1 MNKDLI
7 SIIVPVYN
15 SAEFLNKCVDSLLSQ
30 QYENIEIIL
39 VNDGSKDESEKI
51 CLKYESLDQRIQYL
65 YKNNGGASSARNYG
79 LQRAKGKFV
88 TFVDSDDY
96 VGKNYVYD
104 MISAHD
110 GFDDTFVISGM
121 RLKKNNEIGYFTY
134 APEVVTKENIIS
146 DFQTK
151 QFFLH
156 GGPTS
161 KLFNLS
167 IIRQYN
173 IQFNTRLKNYE
184 DLIFCLDYLS
194 HVTKI
199 KYIPSTEYVYALDNM
214 SMGRALNGVEGELL
228 LYDLYNDGL
237 ATIDTDYLSKAPKAA
252 MYGNVFL
259 VRALQAYIKASKKYN
274 GDVKNYLSFV
284 CSKMRINDFDISIS
298 VKQYLAFLILSKR
311 YFYLLYYF
319 VKTIKF

>member
-1 MNKDLI
+1 MNKDLV

-15 SAEFLNKCVDSLLSQ
+15 SAEFLSKCVDSLLCQ
-30 QYENIEIIL
+30 QYVNIEIIL
-39 VNDGSKDESEKI
+39 VNDGSTDDSEKI
-51 CLKYESLDQRIQYL
+51 CLNYEKIDQRIQYL
-65 YKNNGGASSARNYG
+65 FKDNGGASSARNYG
-79 LQRAKGKFV
+79 LQRARGKFV

-104 MISAHD
+104 MVSAHD
-110 GFDDTFVISGM
+110 GLDDVFVISGM
-121 RLKKNNEIGYFTY
+121 RLRKNNEIGYFSY

-146 DFQTK
+146 DFQKK

-161 KLFNLS
+161 KLFSLS
-167 IIRQYN
+167 IIKQYN

-194 HVTKI
+194 HVSKI
-199 KYIPSTEYVYALDNM
+199 KYIQSTEYVYALDNM

-228 LYDLYNDGL
+228 LYNLYNEGL
-237 ATIDTDYLSKAPKAA
+237 ATIDKDYLSKAPNAA

-259 VRALQAYIKASKKYN
+259 VRALQAYIKASNKYS
-274 GDVKNYLSFV
+274 GDVKKYLSFV
-284 CSKMRINDFDISIS
+284 CSKVLINDFDISIS
-298 VKQYLAFLILSKR
+298 KKQYLAFQILSKR
-311 YFYLLYYF
+311 YFCLLYYF
-319 VKTIKF
+319 IKTIKF